1 MIRVITTHEESGLA
15 NVVSDVKRICKGA
28 NVLDDAL
35 AIVGS
40 QAKDSKDIV
49 ERWI

>member
-1 MIRVITTHEESGLA
+1 MSFTINIYY
-15 NVVSDVKRICKGA
+15 KGE

-49 ERWI
+49 ERWV

>member
-1 MIRVITTHEESGLA
+1 MKKDSE
-15 NVVSDVKRICKGA
+15 VKVMVGYGEHSTFVKVKKGA
-28 NVLDDAL
+28 DVLDDAL